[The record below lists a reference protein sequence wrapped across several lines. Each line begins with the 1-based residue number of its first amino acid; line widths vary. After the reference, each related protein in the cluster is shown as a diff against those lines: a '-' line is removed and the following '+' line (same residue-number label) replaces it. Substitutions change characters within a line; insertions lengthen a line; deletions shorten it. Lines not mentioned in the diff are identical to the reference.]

1 MPTLIDRAPWL
12 QFADPLV
19 RDLAFVIAAPPL
31 ICAWP
36 QTEPCGIQLPS
47 AAFWQRHFARYLPR
61 LQQLDTQPAALYQAI
76 QPRPNLRLGYY
87 FEDLLAFWLADEGWH
102 EFVLI
107 GHGIPRMDGKR
118 TLGEVDFLLENLDTG
133 CIEHWEVA
141 LKFYLGEG
149 DFKPAQWIGLNQQD
163 TLGRKL
169 HHLRHKQFEV
179 RSIEGYRIERR
190 RAVIKGRLF
199 WSTHQPTPNIIPDWI
214 HPEHLC
220 GTWSA
225 QLTHVPTGIW
235 RRSQR
240 VEWLT
245 ERRDNPT
252 PTSPYWTNGLYLSNT
267 LDQWGESTRH
277 MLRLDTPRPPWQ
289 ALAL

>member
-1 MPTLIDRAPWL
+1 MSIVINRAPWL

-36 QTEPCGIQLPS
+36 QPEPCGIQLPS
-47 AAFWQRHFARYLPR
+47 AAFWQRHFERYLPR
-61 LQQLDTQPAALYQAI
+61 LQQLDMQPAALYQAI
-76 QPRPNLRLGYY
+76 RPRPNLRLGYY

-118 TLGEVDFLLENLDTG
+118 TLGEVDFLLENIDTG

-141 LKFYLGEG
+141 LKFYLGEAE
-149 DFKPAQWIGLNQQD
+149 FKPAQWVGLNQQD

-199 WSTHQPTPNIIPDWI
+199 WPIHQPTPDTLPDWI
-214 HPEHLC
+214 HPDHLC

-225 QLTHVPTGIW
+225 QLTHVPTGTW

-245 ERRDNPT
+245 ERQEST
-252 PTSPYWTNGLYLSNT
+252 PSVHYWTNGLYLSNT
-267 LDQWGESTRH
+267 LDQRGESARH
-277 MLRLDTPRPPWQ
+277 MLRLMDVRPPWRR
-289 ALAL
+289 LTL

>member
-1 MPTLIDRAPWL
+1 MHTVPDAAPWL

-36 QTEPCGIQLPS
+36 HADACPIQLPS
-47 AAFWQRHFARYLPR
+47 ARFWQRHFDRYLPR
-61 LQQLDTQPAALYQAI
+61 LQQLDQQPAALYQAI
-76 QPRPNLRLGYY
+76 QPRPHLRLGYY

-199 WSTHQPTPNIIPDWI
+199 WPTHQHIPNVLPDWI
-214 HPEHLC
+214 HPEHLR

-225 QLTHVPTGIW
+225 QLAQLPTGQW
-235 RRSQR
+235 HRSQR

-245 ERRDNPT
+245 QRQDEAA
-252 PTSPYWTNGLYLSNT
+252 SPIYWTNGLYLADT
-267 LDQWGESTRH
+267 PDQRGESARH
-277 MLRLDTPRPPWQ
+277 MLRLTTVRPPWR
-289 ALAL
+289 ANVL